1 MKKKRLN
8 RLYRY
13 CILALW
19 DSLIIS
25 MIAISHLLAQSPLL
39 EVTPKYLDLIQNCF
53 LSRCYNAHNYLPFS
67 APSNIWPIS
76 LGSVNCTQAG
86 RTHEDTS
93 FIFTSLARNWSSIM
107 ISRVGFPQYVGSTE
121 EKMKKFENHWPCVE
135 PLDQEAGLSHLSF
148 SVTKT
153 KSLQENPHIIT
164 LIGDKWPQN
173 KLNRFSDDVIVLQ
186 KQTNN
191 NWLLLIFC
199 C

>member
-1 MKKKRLN
+1 MKWKKRLH
-8 RLYRY
+8 RLYRD

-25 MIAISHLLAQSPLL
+25 MIAISHLLALSPPL

-53 LSRCYNAHNYLPFS
+53 LPFS
-67 APSNIWPIS
+67 AVSNIWPIS
-76 LGSVNCTQAG
+76 VWSVNCTQAG
-86 RTHEDTS
+86 RTHEDTP
-93 FIFTSLARNWSSIM
+93 FIFTPLARNSSFIM

-121 EKMKKFENHWPCVE
+121 EKTKKFENHWPCVVTRLE

-153 KSLQENPHIIT
+153 KSLQGNPHIIT

-199 C
+199 CCC